1 MRNLRLPTSPARRVL
16 LGAALLVLA
25 TIALADL
32 GSVGAA
38 QAGSAAKAAKQAKKS
53 PRAHVAATFLTG
65 IGDETT
71 EMFGDRNWKQLHTK
85 IARYIVPYDAA
96 VHSFSL
102 DKAKLWIKAAESQHI
117 QILVA
122 FYHSEYTPTNM
133 PSVAQYQHDVQKFVK
148 LFPKVRQYQS
158 WDEANR
164 GNIRGLLAS
173 PSASAAARY
182 YQALIRVCKG
192 CTAIGLDVLD
202 ANDISPT
209 LSYISEFKREIG
221 KLRTVMPKIW
231 GLHNYSDI
239 NRLQSFR
246 TRELSRALGGQVWLT
261 ETGGIVQFAGSFPNR
276 NRSGLTRA
284 VKVLGYMFNVAASQ
298 TQIKRL
304 YIYDWTGG
312 NARTRFDAGLTDN
325 HHVPRPGY
333 VVVCKKLHG
342 AKCNVKTS
350 KH

>member
-1 MRNLRLPTSPARRVL
+1 MRNLRLPISPARRLL
-16 LGAALLVLA
+16 LGAALLLLA
-25 TIALADL
+25 AIASLA
-32 GSVGAA
+32 AA
-38 QAGSAAKAAKQAKKS
+38 QAGSAAKQSKATKAPS
-53 PRAHVAATFLTG
+53 AHAAATYLTG
-65 IGDETT
+65 VGDESAQ
-71 EMFGDRNWKQLHTK
+71 MFGDPNWKQLHTK
-85 IARYIVPYDAA
+85 IARYIVPYDAT
-96 VHSFSL
+96 VHPYSL
-102 DKAKLWIKAAESQHI
+102 DKAKVWIKAAEAQHV
-117 QILVA
+117 QLLVA
-122 FYHSEYTPTNM
+122 FYHSEYTPTKM

-164 GNIRGLLAS
+164 GNIRGVLAS

-209 LSYISEFKREIG
+209 LRYISEFKREVG

-276 NRSGLTRA
+276 NGSGLTRA
-284 VKVLGYMFNVAASQ
+284 AKVLGYMFNVAASQ
-298 TQIKRL
+298 TAIKRL
-304 YIYDWTGG
+304 YIYNWTGG

-333 VVVCKKLHG
+333 VVVCKRLHG